1 MGFSISRSL
10 VFRKAL
16 AVCAVTATLCA
27 PASCAEANGSPQS
40 SPRSASAALHLTVF
54 VVPVVRGNEEVVP
67 KREDKPII
75 FSFAAPPLTRSYQ
88 VRTLRV
94 DEHSADGKQQ
104 RAVLRTL
111 TVIPE

>member
-27 PASCAEANGSPQS
+27 PASCAEANGSPHN

-54 VVPVVRGNEEVVP
+54 VVPVVRASEEVVP

-75 FSFAAPPLTRSYQ
+75 FRFAAPPLTQTYE
-88 VRTLRV
+88 VRTLPS
-94 DEHSADGKQQ
+94 DEHSGSGKQE

-111 TVIPE
+111 T